1 MCARAHSTVCI
12 MERGDLKSD
21 PPVISD
27 ILTPLGTSVFLLES
41 PKLEEEEA
49 DFSLPSW
56 AWGIADT
63 TSLPIDEQQLLR
75 AEQGPGG
82 RGYSPG
88 ICLLLLP

>member
-1 MCARAHSTVCI
+1 MYNGK
-12 MERGDLKSD
+12 GDLKSD
-21 PPVISD
+21 PTVIPD

-41 PKLEEEEA
+41 PHLEEEEA

-63 TSLPIDEQQLLR
+63 ASLPIDEQQLLR
-75 AEQGPGG
+75 ADQGPVG

>member
-41 PKLEEEEA
+41 PNLEEEEA

-63 TSLPIDEQQLLR
+63 TSLSW
-75 AEQGPGG
+75 QGLPPPVRGMVKPEGLCPGE
-82 RGYSPG
+82 
-88 ICLLLLP
+88 